1 MRARCLYLAAMA
13 PSSGPWVDLRLR
25 WRAGLLAVVWAG
37 LLAVVALLRPLASEG
52 ASPGLR
58 LSVTLALGLGVAG
71 SALLASLK
79 GRGQAAPIAF
89 YAFLVLAVDA
99 LGQVLAP
106 LGWPVW
112 PLMALLVAAVA
123 VAEGQLHALGVAALA
138 TLLAAADAAA
148 HSFTTWRAALAGGLG
163 YVALALAVHHAL
175 LGEKRR
181 LASLRAELARLTS
194 GIEQLDAGERDPAV
208 SGARATLRQASEEG
222 RRARQLDRAAELD
235 AALSRLAGVARAALD
250 AHAVLYFDLDRER
263 DAAVLRAV
271 DAAET
276 VRTETVSPLSADPFA
291 FVLDRR
297 QSFYATDFKRLLWSL
312 PYYRGE
318 VRVGS
323 LLAVPVLTG
332 DVVAGLLVADKMET
346 QALTGREPGLLAS
359 FAEMAAEAILHM
371 RASLSREEMGAEFK
385 AVYEVS
391 HRLTASLDAIRVRAL
406 LLRSALELVP
416 PLESAA
422 VVLADNPPTRYRIE
436 EAHGW
441 AKEFEGREVATAERT
456 WTSWVLRS
464 AEEPYLL
471 DDVAGGS
478 ERMPVL
484 VLDEGWGRAESLLAL
499 PLKARGQALG
509 ALVLTGRRGAFD
521 ASALR
526 VLGILANQAAAALL
540 AQRVLERA
548 KEQAVR
554 DGLTDHYNRR
564 EFTRLL
570 QKTLANADRQG
581 GSFALLL
588 FDIDH
593 FKKLN
598 DTYGHPAG
606 DAALRNTAQVLER
619 HLRKGDQAARYGGE
633 EFAAILP
640 GADEAGALHL
650 AERVRE
656 AIAESRLVF
665 EGARLQVTVS
675 LGVAVWP
682 ADGKDE
688 EALVGA
694 ADRAL
699 YAAKEG
705 GRNRVVAASTLP
717 APDLQP
723 SR

>member
-1 MRARCLYLAAMA
+1 M
-13 PSSGPWVDLRLR
+13 SGPWVDVRMR
-25 WRAGLLAVVWAG
+25 WRAGMVAVVWAA
-37 LLAVVALLRPLASEG
+37 LLGVVALVRPLSSAR
-52 ASPGLR
+52 ASPGAR
-58 LSVTLALGLGVAG
+58 LSVTLAIGLGVAG

-79 GRGQAAPIAF
+79 GRGQAATLAF
-89 YAFLVLAVDA
+89 YAFLCLAVDA

-106 LGWPVW
+106 LGWPIW

-148 HSFTTWRAALAGGLG
+148 SGFTAWKAALAGGFG
-163 YVALALAVHHAL
+163 YVALALAIHHAL

-181 LASLRAELARLTS
+181 LVSLRAELARLTS
-194 GIEQLDAGERDPAV
+194 GLEQLDTDGRAGPV
-208 SGARATLRQASEEG
+208 TGVRAALRQASEEG

-235 AALSRLAGVARAALD
+235 AALTRLARVGRTALD
-250 AHAVLYFDLDRER
+250 AHAVLYFDLDHER
-263 DAAVLRAV
+263 GSAVLRASDSV
-271 DAAET
+271 ET
-276 VRTETVSPLSADPFA
+276 VRTETLSPLSADPFA

-297 QSFYATDFKRLLWSL
+297 QSFYATDFKRLLWAL

-318 VRVGS
+318 VRIGS
-323 LLAVPVLTG
+323 LLAVPVMTG
-332 DVVAGLLVADKMET
+332 DVVAGLLVADKLET
-346 QALTGREPGLLAS
+346 QALTGREPGLLAEL
-359 FAEMAAEAILHM
+359 AEMAAEAILQM
-371 RASLSREEMGAEFK
+371 RASLSREELGAEFK
-385 AVYEVS
+385 AVYDVS
-391 HRLTASLDAIRVRAL
+391 HRLTATIDVIPIRAL
-406 LLRSALELVP
+406 LLRSARDLVP
-416 PLESAA
+416 ALESATI
-422 VVLADNPPTRYRIE
+422 VLADNPPTRYRIE
-436 EAHGW
+436 EGYGW
-441 AKEFEGREVATAERT
+441 GKEFEGREVALAERT

-471 DDVAGGS
+471 DDLAGGG

-499 PLKARGQALG
+499 PLKARGRTLG

-526 VLGILANQAAAALL
+526 VLGILANQGAAALFTWRQME
-540 AQRVLERA
+540 AE

-554 DGLTDHYNRR
+554 DGLTGLYNRR
-564 EFTRLL
+564 EFNKLL
-570 QKTLANADRQG
+570 QKTLANADRLG
-581 GSFALLL
+581 GGFGLLL

-606 DAALRNTAQVLER
+606 DAAIRNTAQVLER
-619 HLRKGDQAARYGGE
+619 HQRQGDHAARYGGE
-633 EFAAILP
+633 EFAVILP
-640 GADEAGALHL
+640 GADEKGALQL
-650 AERVRE
+650 AERVRD
-656 AIAESRLVF
+656 AIASSRVVF
-665 EGARLQVTVS
+665 EGARLNVTVS

-682 ADGKDE
+682 ADGKDHE
-688 EALVGA
+688 GLLAA

-699 YAAKEG
+699 YAAKQA

>member
-1 MRARCLYLAAMA
+1 VRESKDAMT
-13 PSSGPWVDLRLR
+13 GPWIDVRMR
-25 WRAGLLAVVWAG
+25 WRAGMVAVVWAV
-37 LLAVVALLRPLASEG
+37 LLGVVALLRPLSSART
-52 ASPGLR
+52 SPGAR

-79 GRGQAAPIAF
+79 GRGQAATLAF
-89 YAFLVLAVDA
+89 YAFLCLAVDA

-148 HSFTTWRAALAGGLG
+148 AGFTTWKAALAGGFG
-163 YVALALAVHHAL
+163 YVALAFAIHHAL

-181 LASLRAELARLTS
+181 LVTLRAELARLTS
-194 GIEQLDAGERDPAV
+194 GLEQLDTDAGAGPV
-208 SGARATLRQASEEG
+208 TGVRAALRQASEDG

-235 AALSRLAGVARAALD
+235 AALLRLTRVARTAID
-250 AHAVLYFDLDRER
+250 AHGVLYFDLDHER
-263 DAAVLRAV
+263 ASAVLRAS
-271 DAAET
+271 DIAEP

-297 QSFYATDFKRLLWSL
+297 QSFYATDFKRLLWAL

-318 VRVGS
+318 VRIGS

-332 DVVAGLLVADKMET
+332 DVAAGVLIADKLET
-346 QALTGREPGLLAS
+346 QAFTGREPGLLAEL
-359 FAEMAAEAILHM
+359 AEMAAETILQM
-371 RASLSREEMGAEFK
+371 RASLSREELGAEFK
-385 AVYEVS
+385 AVYDVS
-391 HRLTASLDAIRVRAL
+391 HRLTATLDVIPIRGL
-406 LLRSALELVP
+406 LLRSALDLVP
-416 PLESAA
+416 AVESATI
-422 VVLADNPPTRYRIE
+422 VLVDNPPTRYRVE
-436 EAHGW
+436 EAYGW
-441 AKEFEGREVATAERT
+441 VKEFEGREVALAERT

-471 DDVAGGS
+471 DDVAGGR

-499 PLKARGQALG
+499 PLKARRQTLG

-526 VLGILANQAAAALL
+526 VLGILADQGAAALFSWR
-540 AQRVLERA
+540 QMELE

-554 DGLTDHYNRR
+554 DGLTDLYNRR
-564 EFTRLL
+564 EFNKLL

-581 GSFALLL
+581 GGFALLM

-606 DAALRNTAQVLER
+606 DAAIRNTAQVLER
-619 HLRKGDQAARYGGE
+619 HLRQGDHAARYGGE

-640 GADEAGALHL
+640 GANEAGALQL

-656 AIAESRLVF
+656 AIASSRVVF
-665 EGARLQVTVS
+665 EGARLNVTVS

-682 ADGKDE
+682 ADGSDQE
-688 EALVGA
+688 GLLAA

-699 YAAKEG
+699 YAAKQA
-705 GRNRVVAASTLP
+705 GRNRVVSASTLR

>member
-1 MRARCLYLAAMA
+1 VRPDGSEARATQR
-13 PSSGPWVDLRLR
+13 GPWIDVRMR
-25 WRAGLLAVVWAG
+25 WRAGMLAVVWAA
-37 LLAVVALLRPLASEG
+37 LLGVVALLRPLGSAR

-58 LSVTLALGLGVAG
+58 LSVTLAIGLGVAG

-79 GRGQAAPIAF
+79 GRGQAAPLAF

-106 LGWPVW
+106 LGWPIW

-148 HSFTTWRAALAGGLG
+148 SGFTAWKAALAGGFG
-163 YVALALAVHHAL
+163 YVALALAIHHAL

-181 LASLRAELARLTS
+181 LVSLRAELARLTS
-194 GIEQLDAGERDPAV
+194 GIDQLDTTDREGPV
-208 SGARATLRQASEEG
+208 SGTRATLRQASEEG
-222 RRARQLDRAAELD
+222 RRARQLDRASELD
-235 AALSRLAGVARAALD
+235 AALLRLARVARSAID
-250 AHAVLYFDLDRER
+250 GHAVLYFDLDHER
-263 DAAVLRAV
+263 SVAVLRAA
-271 DAAET
+271 DTAEP
-276 VRTETVSPLSADPFA
+276 VRTETVSPLTADPFA

-318 VRVGS
+318 VRIGS

-332 DVVAGLLVADKMET
+332 DVVAGLLVADKLET
-346 QALTGREPGLLAS
+346 QSLTGREPGLLSA
-359 FAEMAAEAILHM
+359 FAEMAGEAILHM
-371 RASLSREEMGAEFK
+371 RASLSREELGAEFK
-385 AVYEVS
+385 AIYEVS
-391 HRLTASLDAIRVRAL
+391 HRLTATLDILPIRSL
-406 LLRSALELVP
+406 LLRSALDLVP

-422 VVLADNPPTRYRIE
+422 LVVADSPATRYRVE
-436 EAHGW
+436 EAYGW
-441 AKEFEGREVATAERT
+441 AKEFEGREVAVSERT

-464 AEEPYLL
+464 AQEPYLL
-471 DDVAGGS
+471 DDVAGGR

-499 PLKARGQALG
+499 PLKARQQTLG
-509 ALVLTGRRGAFD
+509 ALVLTGRRGTFD

-526 VLGILANQAAAALL
+526 VLGILANQGAASLL
-540 AQRVLERA
+540 AHRMMERE

-554 DGLTDHYNRR
+554 DGLTDLYNRR
-564 EFTRLL
+564 EFNKLL
-570 QKTLANADRQG
+570 RQTLAREERQG
-581 GSFALLL
+581 GGFALLL

-593 FKKLN
+593 FKRLN

-656 AIAESRLVF
+656 AIEDSRVIF
-665 EGARLQVTVS
+665 EGARLNVTVS

-682 ADGKDE
+682 ADGKDD

-699 YAAKEG
+699 YSAKEG
-705 GRNRVVAASTLP
+705 GRNRVVAASSLP

>member
-1 MRARCLYLAAMA
+1 MSER
-13 PSSGPWVDLRLR
+13 GPWIDVRMR
-25 WRAGLLAVVWAG
+25 WRAGMLAVVWAA
-37 LLAVVALLRPLASEG
+37 LLGVVALVRPLSSAR
-52 ASPGLR
+52 ASPGVR
-58 LSVTLALGLGVAG
+58 LSVTLAIGLGVAG

-79 GRGQAAPIAF
+79 GRGQAAPLAF
-89 YAFLVLAVDA
+89 YAFLVLALDA

-112 PLMALLVAAVA
+112 PLMALLVATVA
-123 VAEGQLHALGVAALA
+123 VAEGQLHALGVAALV

-148 HSFTTWRAALAGGLG
+148 SGFTTWKAALAGGFG
-163 YVALALAVHHAL
+163 YVALALAIHHAL

-181 LASLRAELARLTS
+181 LVSLRAELARLTS
-194 GIEQLDAGERDPAV
+194 GIDQLDTADGGAPVTA
-208 SGARATLRQASEEG
+208 ARAALRQASEEG

-235 AALSRLAGVARAALD
+235 AALGRLTRVARAAVD
-250 AHAVLYFDLDRER
+250 AHGILYFDLDHDRA
-263 DAAVLRAV
+263 AAVLRAA
-271 DAAET
+271 DIAEP

-297 QSFYATDFKRLLWSL
+297 QPFYATDFKRLLWSL

-318 VRVGS
+318 VRIGS

-332 DVVAGLLVADKMET
+332 EVVAGLLVADKLET
-346 QALTGREPGLLAS
+346 QSLTGREPALLS
-359 FAEMAAEAILHM
+359 EFAEMAAEAILQM
-371 RASLSREEMGAEFK
+371 RASLSREELGAEFK
-385 AVYEVS
+385 AVYDVS
-391 HRLTASLDAIRVRAL
+391 HRLTATLDLIRIRGL

-416 PLESAA
+416 PLEAAA
-422 VVLADNPPTRYRIE
+422 VVLADNPPTRYRVE

-441 AKEFEGREVATAERT
+441 AKEYEGREVALSERT

-471 DDVAGGS
+471 DDVAGGR
-478 ERMPVL
+478 ERMPVV

-499 PLKARGQALG
+499 PLKARGQTLG
-509 ALVLTGRRGAFD
+509 ALVLTGRRGTFD

-526 VLGILANQAAAALL
+526 VLGILANQGAAALFTWR
-540 AQRVLERA
+540 QMERE
-548 KEQAVR
+548 KELAVR
-554 DGLTDHYNRR
+554 DGLTDLYNRR

-570 QKTLANADRQG
+570 RQTLAREERQG
-581 GSFALLL
+581 GGFALLL

-656 AIAESRLVF
+656 AIEASRVVF
-665 EGARLQVTVS
+665 EGARLSVTVS

-688 EALVGA
+688 EGLVGA

-699 YAAKEG
+699 YSAKQA
-705 GRNRVVAASTLP
+705 GRNRVVAASSLST
-717 APDLQP
+717 PDLQP

>member
-1 MRARCLYLAAMA
+1 MSQER
-13 PSSGPWVDLRLR
+13 GPWIDVRMR
-25 WRAGLLAVVWAG
+25 WRAGMVAVVWAA
-37 LLAVVALLRPLASEG
+37 LLGVVALVRPLSSAR
-52 ASPGLR
+52 ASPGVR
-58 LSVTLALGLGVAG
+58 LSVTLAIGLGVAG

-79 GRGQAAPIAF
+79 GRGQAAPLAF
-89 YAFLVLAVDA
+89 YAFLVLALDA

-123 VAEGQLHALGVAALA
+123 VAEGQLHSLGVAALA

-148 HSFTTWRAALAGGLG
+148 AGFTTWRPALAAGFG
-163 YVALALAVHHAL
+163 YVALALAIHHAL

-181 LASLRAELARLTS
+181 LVSLRAELARLTS
-194 GIEQLDAGERDPAV
+194 GMEQLDTTDRAAPVTA
-208 SGARATLRQASEEG
+208 ARAALRQASEEG

-235 AALSRLAGVARAALD
+235 GGLRRLTRVARAAID
-250 AHAVLYFDLDRER
+250 AHGVLYFDLDHER
-263 DAAVLRAV
+263 AVAVLRAA
-271 DAAET
+271 DTAEP

-318 VRVGS
+318 VRIGS

-332 DVVAGLLVADKMET
+332 DVVAGLLIADKLET
-346 QALTGREPGLLAS
+346 QSLTGREPGLLAE
-359 FAEMAAEAILHM
+359 FAEMAAESILQM
-371 RASLSREEMGAEFK
+371 RASLSREELGAEFK
-385 AVYEVS
+385 AIYDVS
-391 HRLTASLDAIRVRAL
+391 HRLTATLELLRIRAL
-406 LLRSALELVP
+406 LLRSAQELVP
-416 PLESAA
+416 PMESAA
-422 VVLADNPPTRYRIE
+422 IVLADSPPTRYRIE

-441 AKEFEGREVATAERT
+441 AKEFEGREVALSERT

-471 DDVAGGS
+471 DDVAGGK

-499 PLKARGQALG
+499 PLKARQQTLG
-509 ALVLTGRRGAFD
+509 ALVLTGRRGTFD

-526 VLGILANQAAAALL
+526 VLGILANQGAAALFAHRL
-540 AQRVLERA
+540 MERE

-554 DGLTDHYNRR
+554 DGLTDLYNRR

-570 QKTLANADRQG
+570 RQTLAREERQG
-581 GSFALLL
+581 GGFALLL

-656 AIAESRLVF
+656 AIEASRVVF
-665 EGARLQVTVS
+665 EGARLNVTVS

-688 EALVGA
+688 EGLVSA

-699 YAAKEG
+699 YSAKQA

>member
-1 MRARCLYLAAMA
+1 MTQER
-13 PSSGPWVDLRLR
+13 GPWIDVRMR
-25 WRAGLLAVVWAG
+25 WRAAMLAVAWAA
-37 LLAVVALLRPLASEG
+37 LLGVVALVRPLSASW

-58 LSVTLALGLGVAG
+58 LSVTLAIGLGVAG
-71 SALLASLK
+71 TALLASLK
-79 GRGQAAPIAF
+79 GHGQAAPLAF

-148 HSFTTWRAALAGGLG
+148 VGFTTWKAALAGGFG

-181 LASLRAELARLTS
+181 LVSLRAELARLTS
-194 GIEQLDAGERDPAV
+194 GLEQLDAGDGGSAPVTA
-208 SGARATLRQASEEG
+208 ARAALRQASEEG

-235 AALSRLAGVARAALD
+235 AALGRLTRVARAAID
-250 AHAVLYFDLDRER
+250 AHGVLYFDLDHER
-263 DAAVLRAV
+263 GSAVLRSA
-271 DAAET
+271 DTAEP

-332 DVVAGLLVADKMET
+332 EVVAGLLIADKLET
-346 QALTGREPGLLAS
+346 QSLTGREPALLAE
-359 FAEMAAEAILHM
+359 FAAMAAEAILQM
-371 RASLSREEMGAEFK
+371 RASLSREELGAEFK
-385 AVYEVS
+385 AVYDVS
-391 HRLTASLDAIRVRAL
+391 NRLLGTLELIQIRGL
-406 LLRSALELVP
+406 LLRSALDLVP
-416 PLESAA
+416 PLESAMVA
-422 VVLADNPPTRYRIE
+422 LVDSPPTRYRID
-436 EAHGW
+436 EAYGW
-441 AKEFEGREVATAERT
+441 AKEFEGREVAVAERT
-456 WTSWVLRS
+456 WTNWVLRS
-464 AEEPYLL
+464 ADEPFLL
-471 DDVAGGS
+471 DDVAGGR

-499 PLKARGQALG
+499 PLKARQQVLG
-509 ALVLTGRRGAFD
+509 AMVLTGRRGTFD

-526 VLGILANQAAAALL
+526 VLGILANQGAAALL
-540 AQRVLERA
+540 AHRMMESE

-554 DGLTDHYNRR
+554 DGLTNLYNRR
-564 EFTRLL
+564 EFNKLL
-570 QKTLANADRQG
+570 QKALANADRQG
-581 GSFALLL
+581 SGFALLL
-588 FDIDH
+588 LDIDH

-640 GADEAGALHL
+640 AADEAGALHL
-650 AERVRE
+650 AERLRE
-656 AIAESRLVF
+656 AIESARVVF
-665 EGARLQVTVS
+665 EGARLNVTVS

-688 EALVGA
+688 EALVSA

-699 YAAKEG
+699 YAAKQA

-717 APDLQP
+717 TPDLQP

>member
-1 MRARCLYLAAMA
+1 M
-13 PSSGPWVDLRLR
+13 SGPWIDVRMR
-25 WRAGLLAVVWAG
+25 WRAGMVAVVWAA
-37 LLAVVALLRPLASEG
+37 LLGVVALLRPLSSERT
-52 ASPGLR
+52 SPAAR
-58 LSVTLALGLGVAG
+58 LSVTLAIGLGVAG

-79 GRGQAAPIAF
+79 GRGQASTLAF
-89 YAFLVLAVDA
+89 YAFLCLALDA

-123 VAEGQLHALGVAALA
+123 VAEGQFHALGVAALG

-148 HSFTTWRAALAGGLG
+148 AGFTTWKAALAGGFG
-163 YVALALAVHHAL
+163 YVALALAIHHAL

-181 LASLRAELARLTS
+181 LVTLRAELARLTS
-194 GIEQLDAGERDPAV
+194 GLEQLDTGRPAPV
-208 SGARATLRQASEEG
+208 TGVRAALRQASEDG

-235 AALSRLAGVARAALD
+235 ASLLRLTRVARGAID
-250 AHAVLYFDLDRER
+250 AHGVLFFDLDHER
-263 DAAVLRAV
+263 ASAVLRAA
-271 DAAET
+271 DTAGP

-297 QSFYATDFKRLLWSL
+297 QSFYATDFKRLLWAL

-318 VRVGS
+318 VRIGS

-332 DVVAGLLVADKMET
+332 DVVAGILIADKLET
-346 QALTGREPGLLAS
+346 QALTGREPGLLAE
-359 FAEMAAEAILHM
+359 FAEMAAEAILQM
-371 RASLSREEMGAEFK
+371 RASLSREELGAEFK
-385 AVYEVS
+385 AVYDVS
-391 HRLTASLDAIRVRAL
+391 HRLSATLDVIRIRAL
-406 LLRSALELVP
+406 LLRSALDLVP
-416 PLESAA
+416 TVESAA
-422 VVLADNPPTRYRIE
+422 VVLADNPPTRYRVE

-441 AKEFEGREVATAERT
+441 AKEFEGREVAVGERT

-471 DDVAGGS
+471 DDVAGG

-499 PLKARGQALG
+499 PLKARGQTLG
-509 ALVLTGRRGAFD
+509 ALVLTGRRGTFD

-526 VLGILANQAAAALL
+526 VLGILADQGAAALFAHRL
-540 AQRVLERA
+540 MERE

-554 DGLTDHYNRR
+554 DGLTDLYNRR
-564 EFTRLL
+564 EFNKLL
-570 QKTLANADRQG
+570 QKALANADRQG
-581 GSFALLL
+581 GGFALLL

-606 DAALRNTAQVLER
+606 DAAIRNTAQVLER
-619 HLRKGDQAARYGGE
+619 HLRQGDHAARYGGE

-640 GADEAGALHL
+640 GANESGALQL

-656 AIAESRLVF
+656 AIASSRVVF
-665 EGARLQVTVS
+665 EGARLNVTVS

-682 ADGKDE
+682 ADGKDQE
-688 EALVGA
+688 GLLGA

-699 YAAKEG
+699 YAAKEA

-717 APDLQP
+717 AQDLQA